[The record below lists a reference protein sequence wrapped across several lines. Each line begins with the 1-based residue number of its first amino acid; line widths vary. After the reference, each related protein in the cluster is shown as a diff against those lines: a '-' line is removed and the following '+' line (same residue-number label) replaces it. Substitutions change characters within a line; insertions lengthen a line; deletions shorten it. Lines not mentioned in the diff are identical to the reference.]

1 MQCALTNGIAA
12 KLFPFNYWS
21 VDYNLQA
28 LKYLTSQEMFAL
40 KRKLDFLRCIRE
52 PRNYGLSL
60 QDSKS
65 LEKATKIRLEKKCTS
80 LRNRCFSLFLFF
92 FECFCK
98 GLRKFA
104 TGLPSFPSLEK
115 SLSSIQ
121 YRQYCSSRR
130 VRLVYPTNFLFLTG
144 CWFSRSLYW
153 SLAGSGQDL
162 FYTFNEIFT
171 NTPWSRCPGNYF
183 HL

>member
-1 MQCALTNGIAA
+1 
-12 KLFPFNYWS
+12 
-21 VDYNLQA
+21 
-28 LKYLTSQEMFAL
+28 MFAL

-65 LEKATKIRLEKKCTS
+65 LEKATKIRLEKSAHLCVTGAS
-80 LRNRCFSLFLFF
+80 LFF
-92 FECFCK
+92 FFSLSAFVK

-171 NTPWSRCPGNYF
+171 NTP
-183 HL
+183 

>member
-1 MQCALTNGIAA
+1 
-12 KLFPFNYWS
+12 
-21 VDYNLQA
+21 
-28 LKYLTSQEMFAL
+28 MFAL

-130 VRLVYPTNFLFLTG
+130 VRLVYPTNFLFLQVVGSVVLCIGVWLAVDKTSFIHLTK
-144 CWFSRSLYW
+144 FSQTHLDQ
-153 SLAGSGQDL
+153 GVQVII
-162 FYTFNEIFT
+162 FIFN
-171 NTPWSRCPGNYF
+171 
-183 HL
+183 

>member
-1 MQCALTNGIAA
+1 
-12 KLFPFNYWS
+12 
-21 VDYNLQA
+21 
-28 LKYLTSQEMFAL
+28 MFAL

-115 SLSSIQ
+115 KVCLLSNIGNTAQAEGSDLCI
-121 YRQYCSSRR
+121 
-130 VRLVYPTNFLFLTG
+130 LPIFFFLQVVGSVVLCIGVWLAVDKTSFIHLTK
-144 CWFSRSLYW
+144 FS
-153 SLAGSGQDL
+153 Q
-162 FYTFNEIFT
+162 T
-171 NTPWSRCPGNYF
+171 
-183 HL
+183 HLDQGVQVI

>member
-1 MQCALTNGIAA
+1 
-12 KLFPFNYWS
+12 
-21 VDYNLQA
+21 
-28 LKYLTSQEMFAL
+28 MFAL

-130 VRLVYPTNFLFLTG
+130 VSCISYQFSFSYRLLVQSFFVLEFGWQWTRPL
-144 CWFSRSLYW
+144 LY
-153 SLAGSGQDL
+153 
-162 FYTFNEIFT
+162 I
-171 NTPWSRCPGNYF
+171 
-183 HL
+183 